1 MKSLPQDLRYAVR
14 ALRRSPAFTA
24 VALATLA
31 LGIGANTAIFS
42 VVNAVLLEPLPFA
55 DSGRLVAFYQT
66 LPAKG
71 VTTAGVSFPNYSD
84 FAGRSRSFEQL
95 GAIRMHDY
103 TLTDAGEPALVVGG
117 TVTGNVFAMLR
128 TRPLLGRGLAA
139 SDEAPDASP
148 VAVLSE
154 KLWREHFGADPAA
167 VGRTVRLDGRVFTVV
182 GVMPA
187 AFHSPPDKPPA
198 ELWASLVQDPVF
210 GDLRQKRGGHYLTVV
225 GRLRPDVSIG
235 AAEAELATIARGLA
249 GQYPKDNES
258 WGVRLLPL
266 AESLVA
272 GVRTALWVLLGAVS
286 LVFLIAC
293 VNVANLMLVRS
304 SGRSRELAVR
314 TALGAGRGRL
324 ARQLLTE
331 ALVLGLT
338 GGALGVAL
346 ALAGMKALRAW
357 LPADLPRVS
366 EVAIDGRVL
375 LFSLLASLA
384 ATLVFGVGPALG
396 AGRANLSAALREGSA
411 GAGESGKRR
420 RLRSLLIAGE
430 TAFSFVLLVGAAL
443 LIRSFLRL
451 QEVPPGF
458 RPDGVLTA
466 GMSLPR
472 AQYAK
477 PEQWRGFYGSLVER
491 LRSEPG
497 VEGAAAAL
505 PLPLTGGGLN
515 FAFTIE
521 GRASQGQ
528 GQGEGANDNTANY
541 TSATTDYFRV
551 MGVPLAAGR
560 TFDERDAPGAP
571 RVCVVSSAF
580 AHRYFPGEDPLGKR
594 LVFGFQ
600 EPVAREIVGVVGD
613 VKRDGLALPSQPE
626 MYVPFVQEP
635 WWAAY
640 AVVRTSRGDP
650 ARLSSAMRA
659 DVQALDPTLPI
670 ENVAPMRSFI
680 DDSVA
685 QPRFR
690 TTLLG
695 LFGAAALLL
704 AVLGIYGVIS
714 YSVGRRTREVGIRL
728 ALGAAPAD
736 VLRMVLAE
744 GLALVGLGLVLG
756 LAGAFLATRALSSL
770 LFEVSRLD
778 AGSWVGVAAL
788 LLLAGLA
795 ASWLPA
801 RRATRVDPVT
811 ALRAE

>member
-1 MKSLPQDLRYAVR
+1 MTTLQQDLRYAVR
-14 ALRRSPAFTA
+14 ALRKSPAFTA

-42 VVNAVLLEPLPFA
+42 VVNAVLLEPLPFP
-55 DSGRLVAFYQT
+55 DSGRLVAFFQT
-66 LPAKG
+66 LPARG

-103 TLTDAGEPALVVGG
+103 MLTDAGEPALVVGG

-139 SDEAPDASP
+139 SDEAPDAPP

-154 KLWREHFGADPAA
+154 KLWRERFGGDPAA
-167 VGRTVRLDGRVFTVV
+167 VGRTVRLDERVFTVV

-198 ELWASLVQDPVF
+198 ELWASLVQDPIF

-225 GRLRPDVSIG
+225 GRLRPGVTLG
-235 AAEAELATIARGLA
+235 AAEAELATIASGLA
-249 GQYPKDNES
+249 RQYPKENEN

-272 GVRTALWVLLGAVS
+272 GVRTALWVLLGAVC

-375 LFSLLASLA
+375 AFSLVASLA
-384 ATLVFGVGPALG
+384 ATLVFGVGPALA

-411 GAGESGKRR
+411 GAGESGRRR

-443 LIRSFLRL
+443 LIRSFVRL
-451 QEVPPGF
+451 QEVPLGF

-497 VEGAAAAL
+497 VESAAAAL

-515 FAFTIE
+515 FAFSIE
-521 GRASQGQ
+521 GRADEG
-528 GQGEGANDNTANY
+528 GGAGANDKTANY

-560 TFDERDAPGAP
+560 IFDERDAPGAP
-571 RVCVVSSAF
+571 QVCIVSSAF
-580 AHRYFPGEDPLGKR
+580 ARRFLPGEDPLGKR

-600 EPVAREIVGVVGD
+600 EPIAREIVGVVGD

-626 MYVPFVQEP
+626 MYVPFAQDP

-640 AVVRTSRGDP
+640 AVVRTSSGDP

-736 VLRMVLAE
+736 VLRMVLGE
-744 GLALVGLGLVLG
+744 GLALVGLGLALG
-756 LAGAFLATRALSSL
+756 VAGAFLATRSLSSL

-778 AGSWVGVAAL
+778 AGSWVAVAAL

-811 ALRAE
+811 ALRSE

>member
-1 MKSLPQDLRYAVR
+1 MKNLPQDLRYAIR

-42 VVNAVLLEPLPFA
+42 VVNAVLLQPLPFP
-55 DSGRLVAFYQT
+55 DSDRLVAFYQT

-84 FAGRSRSFEQL
+84 FASRSRSFEQL

-103 TLTDAGEPALVVGG
+103 TLTGQGEPALVVGG

-139 SDEAPDASP
+139 SDGAPDAAP

-154 KLWREHFGADPAA
+154 RLWRERFGGDPAA
-167 VGRTVRLDGRVFTVV
+167 VGRTVRLDERVFTVV
-182 GVMPA
+182 GVMPGS
-187 AFHSPPDKPPA
+187 FHSPPDRPPA
-198 ELWASLVQDPVF
+198 ELWAALVQDPVF

-225 GRLRPDVSIG
+225 GRLRPNVTIG
-235 AAEAELATIARGLA
+235 AAEAELATIARGLSQ
-249 GQYPKDNES
+249 QYPKDNES

-266 AESLVA
+266 AESLIA

-304 SGRSRELAVR
+304 SARSRELAVR

-346 ALAGMKALRAW
+346 AVAGMKALRAW

-366 EVAIDGRVL
+366 EVGIDGRVL
-375 LFSLLASLA
+375 VFSLLASLA
-384 ATLVFGVGPALG
+384 ASVVFGVGPAFA

-451 QEVPPGF
+451 QEVPLGF

-497 VEGAAAAL
+497 VESAAAAL
-505 PLPLTGGGLN
+505 PLPLAGAGLN
-515 FAFTIE
+515 FAFSIE
-521 GRASQGQ
+521 GRANE
-528 GQGEGANDNTANY
+528 GEGANDKTANY
-541 TSATTDYFRV
+541 TAATPDYFRV

-560 TFDERDAPGAP
+560 TFDDRDAPGAP
-571 RVCVVSSAF
+571 QICVVSSAF
-580 AHRYFPGEDPLGKR
+580 ARRYFPGEEPIGKR

-600 EPVAREIVGVVGD
+600 TPVAREIVGVVGD
-613 VKRDGLALPSQPE
+613 VKRDGLAMPSQPE
-626 MYVPFVQEP
+626 MYVPFAQEP

-640 AVVRTSRGDP
+640 AVVRTASGGDP
-650 ARLSSAMRA
+650 ARLSSALRA
-659 DVQALDPTLPI
+659 DVRALDPTLPI

-695 LFGAAALLL
+695 LFGASALLL

-736 VLRMVLAE
+736 VLRMVLFE
-744 GLALVGLGLVLG
+744 GLALVGVGLALG

-778 AGSWVGVAAL
+778 AGSWIGVAAL

-801 RRATRVDPVT
+801 RRATRVDPVS

>member
-1 MKSLPQDLRYAVR
+1 VNILLQDLRYAVR
-14 ALRRSPAFTA
+14 ALRKSPGFTA

-42 VVNAVLLEPLPFA
+42 VVNAVLLEPLSFP

-71 VTTAGVSFPNYSD
+71 VTTAGVSYLNYAD
-84 FAGRSRSFEQL
+84 FANRSRSFEQL

-103 TLTDAGEPALVVGG
+103 TLTGQGEPALVVGG
-117 TVTGNVFAMLR
+117 TVTGNVFAMLG

-139 SDEAPDASP
+139 SDEALDAAP

-154 KLWREHFGADPAA
+154 KLWRERFGADPAA
-167 VGRTVRLDGRVFTVV
+167 VGRTVRLDERVFTVV

-198 ELWASLVQDPVF
+198 ELWAALVQDPVF
-210 GDLRQKRGGHYLTVV
+210 GDLRQKRGGHYLTAV
-225 GRLRPDVSIG
+225 GRLRPDATIG
-235 AAEAELATIARGLA
+235 AAEAELAAIARGLA
-249 GQYPKDNES
+249 QQYPKENEN

-272 GVRTALWVLLGAVS
+272 GVRTALWVLLGAVF

-304 SGRSRELAVR
+304 SGRARELAVR
-314 TALGAGRGRL
+314 SALGAGRGRL

-331 ALVLGLT
+331 ALVLGLA

-346 ALAGMKALRAW
+346 AVAGMKALRAW
-357 LPADLPRVS
+357 LPADLPRVT
-366 EVAIDGRVL
+366 EVGIDGRVL
-375 LFSLLASLA
+375 VFSLLASLA
-384 ATLVFGVGPALG
+384 ATLVFGVGPALA
-396 AGRANLSAALREGSA
+396 AGGANLSATLREGSA

-443 LIRSFLRL
+443 LIRSFVRL
-451 QEVPPGF
+451 QDVPLGF

-497 VEGAAAAL
+497 VESAAAAL
-505 PLPLTGGGLN
+505 PLPLAGGGLN

-521 GRASQGQ
+521 GRADEGA
-528 GQGEGANDNTANY
+528 GANDKTANY
-541 TSATTDYFRV
+541 TAATPDYFRV

-560 TFDERDAPGAP
+560 IFGDHDAPGAP
-571 RVCVVSSAF
+571 HVCVVSSAF
-580 AHRYFPGEDPLGKR
+580 AHRYFPTEDPLGKR

-600 EPVAREIVGVVGD
+600 EPIAREIVGVVGD

-626 MYVPFVQEP
+626 MYVPFAQDP

-640 AVVRTSRGDP
+640 AIVRTASGGDP
-650 ARLSSAMRA
+650 ARLSSAVRA

-695 LFGAAALLL
+695 LFGVAALLL

-736 VLRMVLAE
+736 VLRMVLWE
-744 GLALVGLGLVLG
+744 GLALVALGLVLG
-756 LAGAFLATRALSSL
+756 LAGAFLATRSLSSL

-778 AGSWVGVAAL
+778 AGSWIGVAAV

-795 ASWLPA
+795 ASWIPA

-811 ALRAE
+811 ALRSE

>member
-1 MKSLPQDLRYAVR
+1 MNTLTQDLRYAVR
-14 ALRRSPAFTA
+14 ALRRSPGFTA

-42 VVNAVLLEPLPFA
+42 VVNAVLLEPLPFP

-66 LPAKG
+66 LPARG

-103 TLTDAGEPALVVGG
+103 TLTGQGEPALVVGG

-139 SDEAPDASP
+139 SDEAPDAPP

-154 KLWREHFGADPAA
+154 KLWREHFGGDPAA
-167 VGRTVRLDGRVFTVV
+167 VGRTLRLDERVFTVV

-225 GRLRPDVSIG
+225 GRLRPGVTLD
-235 AAEAELATIARGLA
+235 AAQAELATIARGLA
-249 GQYPKDNES
+249 QQYPKENEN
-258 WGVRLLPL
+258 WGVRLVPL

-304 SGRSRELAVR
+304 SGRARELAVR

-331 ALVLGLT
+331 ALALGLG
-338 GGALGVAL
+338 GGALGIAL

-357 LPADLPRVS
+357 LPADLPRVT

-375 LFSLLASLA
+375 LFSFLASLA
-384 ATLVFGVGPALG
+384 ATLVFGAGPALA

-430 TAFSFVLLVGAAL
+430 TAFSFVLLVAAAL
-443 LIRSFLRL
+443 LIRSFVRL
-451 QEVPPGF
+451 QEVPLGF

-472 AQYAK
+472 TQYAK
-477 PEQWRGFYGSLVER
+477 PEQWRGFYGSLVEH

-497 VEGAAAAL
+497 VESAAAAL

-515 FAFTIE
+515 FAFSIE
-521 GRASQGQ
+521 GRADEGA
-528 GQGEGANDNTANY
+528 GANDRTANY
-541 TSATTDYFRV
+541 TSATTEYFRV

-560 TFDERDAPGAP
+560 TFDERDVPGAP
-571 RVCVVSSAF
+571 QVCVVSTAF
-580 AHRYFPGEDPLGKR
+580 AHRYFPGEDPIGKR

-626 MYVPFVQEP
+626 MYVPFAQDP

-640 AVVRTSRGDP
+640 AVVRTSGGDP

-670 ENVAPMRSFI
+670 ENIAPMRSFV

-728 ALGAAPAD
+728 ALGAAPGD
-736 VLRMVLAE
+736 VLRMVLGE
-744 GLALVGLGLVLG
+744 GLALVGVGLALG
-756 LAGAFLATRALSSL
+756 LAGAFLATRSLSSL

-778 AGSWVGVAAL
+778 AGSWAGVAVL

-795 ASWLPA
+795 ASWIPA
-801 RRATRVDPVT
+801 RRATRVDPVS

>member
-1 MKSLPQDLRYAVR
+1 LNPLLQDLRYAIR
-14 ALRRSPAFTA
+14 ALRKSPAFTA

-42 VVNAVLLEPLPFA
+42 VVNAVLLEPLPFP

-71 VTTAGVSFPNYSD
+71 VTTAGVSYPNYSD
-84 FAGRSRSFEQL
+84 FASRSRSFEQL

-103 TLTDAGEPALVVGG
+103 TLTGQGEPALVVGG

-128 TRPLLGRGLAA
+128 TRPLVGRGLAA
-139 SDEAPDASP
+139 SDEAADAAP

-154 KLWREHFGADPAA
+154 KLWRDRFGGDPAV
-167 VGRTVRLDGRVFTVV
+167 VGRTVRLDERVFTVV

-198 ELWASLVQDPVF
+198 ELWAALVQDPVF

-225 GRLRPDVSIG
+225 GRLRSGVGIPS
-235 AAEAELATIARGLA
+235 AEAELAIIARGLA
-249 GQYPKDNES
+249 GQYPKENAN

-266 AESLVA
+266 AESLIA
-272 GVRTALWVLLGAVS
+272 GVRTALWVLLGAVV

-304 SGRSRELAVR
+304 SARSRELAVR

-324 ARQLLTE
+324 ARLLLTE
-331 ALVLGLT
+331 ALVLGIT

-346 ALAGMKALRAW
+346 AVAAMKALRAW

-366 EVAIDGRVL
+366 EVGIDGHVL
-375 LFSLLASLA
+375 AFSLLASLA
-384 ATLVFGVGPALG
+384 ATLVFGVGPALA

-411 GAGESGKRR
+411 GARESGRRR
-420 RLRSLLIAGE
+420 RLRNLLIAGE

-443 LIRSFLRL
+443 LIRSFVRL
-451 QEVPPGF
+451 QDVPLGF

-472 AQYAK
+472 SQYSK
-477 PEQWRGFYGSLVER
+477 PEQWRGFYTSLVER
-491 LRSEPG
+491 LGSEPG
-497 VEGAAAAL
+497 VESAAAAL
-505 PLPLTGGGLN
+505 PLPLAGAGLN
-515 FAFTIE
+515 FAFSIE
-521 GRASQGQ
+521 GRADE
-528 GQGEGANDNTANY
+528 GEGANARTANY
-541 TSATTDYFRV
+541 TAATPDYFRV
-551 MGVPLAAGR
+551 MGIPRVAGR
-560 TFDERDAPGAP
+560 TFDGRDVPGAP
-571 RVCVVSSAF
+571 QVCVISSAF
-580 AHRYFPGEDPLGKR
+580 AHRDFPGEDPIGKR

-600 EPVAREIVGVVGD
+600 TPVAREIVGVVGD
-613 VKRDGLALPSQPE
+613 VKREGLALPSQPE
-626 MYVPFVQEP
+626 MYVPFEQEP

-640 AVVRTSRGDP
+640 AVVRSASGGDP
-650 ARLSSAMRA
+650 ARLSSAVRA
-659 DVQALDPTLPI
+659 DVQALDPSLPI

-736 VLRMVLAE
+736 VLRMVLLE
-744 GLALVGLGLVLG
+744 GLALVGLGLALG
-756 LAGAFLATRALSSL
+756 LAGALLATRFLSSL

-778 AGSWVGVAAL
+778 AGSWIGVAVL

>member
-1 MKSLPQDLRYAVR
+1 MKNLSQDLRYAVR

-42 VVNAVLLEPLPFA
+42 VVNAVLLEPLPFP

-66 LPAKG
+66 LPARG

-84 FAGRSRSFEQL
+84 FASRSRSFEQL

-103 TLTDAGEPALVVGG
+103 TLTGNGEPSLVVGG

-139 SDEAPDASP
+139 SDEAPDAPP

-154 KLWREHFGADPAA
+154 RLWRERFGGDPAA
-167 VGRTVRLDGRVFTVV
+167 VGRTVRLDERVFTIV

-235 AAEAELATIARGLA
+235 AAEAELATIAGGLA
-249 GQYPKDNES
+249 RQYPKENQN

-314 TALGAGRGRL
+314 TALGAGRGRI

-357 LPADLPRVS
+357 LPADLPRAS
-366 EVAIDGRVL
+366 EVAIDARVL
-375 LFSLLASLA
+375 FFSLLASLA
-384 ATLVFGVGPALG
+384 ATLVFGVGPALA

-411 GAGESGKRR
+411 GTGESGKRR

-451 QEVPPGF
+451 QEVPLGF

-497 VEGAAAAL
+497 VESAAAAL
-505 PLPLTGGGLN
+505 PLPLAGGGLN

-521 GRASQGQ
+521 GRAEESA
-528 GQGEGANDNTANY
+528 GANDKTANY

-551 MGVPLAAGR
+551 MGVPVAAGR

-571 RVCVVSSAF
+571 QVCVVSSAF
-580 AHRYFPGEDPLGKR
+580 AHRYFPGEDPIGKR

-626 MYVPFVQEP
+626 MYVPFAQDP

-640 AVVRTSRGDP
+640 AVVRTSGGDP

-659 DVQALDPTLPI
+659 DVQAVDPTLPI
-670 ENVAPMRSFI
+670 ESVAPMRSFI

-744 GLALVGLGLVLG
+744 GLAVVGLGLALG
-756 LAGAFLATRALSSL
+756 LVGAFLATRSLSSL

-778 AGSWVGVAAL
+778 AGSWAGVAAL

-801 RRATRVDPVT
+801 RRATRVDPVS

>member
-1 MKSLPQDLRYAVR
+1 VSALRQDLRYAIR
-14 ALRRSPAFTA
+14 ALRKSPAFTI

-42 VVNAVLLEPLPFA
+42 VVNAVLLRPLPFP
-55 DSGRLVAFYQT
+55 DSGRLVAVYQT
-66 LPAKG
+66 LPGKG
-71 VTTAGVSFPNYSD
+71 VTTAGVSYLNFAD
-84 FAGRSRSFEQL
+84 LAGRAGSFDQL
-95 GAIRMHDY
+95 GAIRMHDF
-103 TLTDAGEPALVVGG
+103 TLSGAGEPALVVAG
-117 TVTGNVFAMLR
+117 TVTGGVFPLLR

-139 SDEAPDASP
+139 SDDAPDAAP

-154 KLWREHFGADPAA
+154 RLWRERFGADPAA
-167 VGRTVRLDGRVFTVV
+167 VGKTVRLDERVFTVV
-182 GVMPA
+182 GVMPS
-187 AFHSPPDKPPA
+187 AFRSPPDRPPA
-198 ELWASLVQDPVF
+198 ELWTALVQDPVF
-210 GDLRQKRGGHYLTVV
+210 TDLRQKRGGHYLTVV
-225 GRLRPDVSIG
+225 GRLKSGVALAG
-235 AAEAELATIARGLA
+235 AEAELATVAAGLA
-249 GQYPKDNES
+249 KQYPRENEG
-258 WGVRLLPL
+258 WGVRIVPL

-304 SGRSRELAVR
+304 SARSRELAVR

-324 ARQLLTE
+324 ARQLVTE
-331 ALVLGLT
+331 ALVLGLA

-346 ALAGMKALRAW
+346 AVAGMRALRAW

-366 EVAIDGRVL
+366 EVGIDARVL
-375 LFSLLASLA
+375 VFSFFASLV
-384 ATLVFGVGPALG
+384 ATLVFGAGPSLAG
-396 AGRANLSAALREGSA
+396 GRANLSAALREGSA
-411 GAGESGKRR
+411 GAGESGNRR
-420 RLRSLLIAGE
+420 RLRRLLIVGE

-443 LIRSFLRL
+443 LIRSFVRL
-451 QEVPPGF
+451 QEVPLGF
-458 RPDGVLTA
+458 RPAGVLTA

-472 AQYAK
+472 TQYTE
-477 PEQWRGFYGSLVER
+477 PDQWRTFYGSLVDR

-497 VEGAAAAL
+497 VESAAAAL
-505 PLPLTGGGLN
+505 PLPLAGGGLN
-515 FAFTIE
+515 FAFSIE
-521 GRASQGQ
+521 GRSDDG
-528 GQGEGANDNTANY
+528 GSANDRTANY
-541 TSATTDYFRV
+541 TAATPDYFRV
-551 MGVPLAAGR
+551 LGVPLVAGR
-560 TFDERDAPGAP
+560 AFDDRDAAAAP

-580 AHRYFPGEDPLGKR
+580 ARRYFPGEDPLGRR
-594 LVFGFQ
+594 LVFGFK

-626 MYVPFVQEP
+626 MYVPFVQDP

-640 AVVRTSRGDP
+640 AIVRTAGGGDP
-650 ARLSSAMRA
+650 ERLASAMRA
-659 DVQALDPTLPI
+659 DVKALDPTLPI
-670 ENVAPMRSFI
+670 ESVAPMRQFV

-736 VLRMVLAE
+736 VRRMVLGE
-744 GLALVGLGLVLG
+744 GLALVGVGLGLG
-756 LAGAFLATRALSSL
+756 LAGALLATRYLSSL

-778 AGSWVGVAAL
+778 AGSWIAVAAL

-801 RRATRVDPVT
+801 RRATRVDPVS

>member
-1 MKSLPQDLRYAVR
+1 MRRKPSS
-14 ALRRSPAFTA
+14 RRSPA
-24 VALATLA
+24 
-31 LGIGANTAIFS
+31 G
-42 VVNAVLLEPLPFA
+42 
-55 DSGRLVAFYQT
+55 
-66 LPAKG
+66 
-71 VTTAGVSFPNYSD
+71 
-84 FAGRSRSFEQL
+84 SRS
-95 GAIRMHDY
+95 
-103 TLTDAGEPALVVGG
+103 
-117 TVTGNVFAMLR
+117 
-128 TRPLLGRGLAA
+128 
-139 SDEAPDASP
+139 
-148 VAVLSE
+148 
-154 KLWREHFGADPAA
+154 
-167 VGRTVRLDGRVFTVV
+167 
-182 GVMPA
+182 
-187 AFHSPPDKPPA
+187 
-198 ELWASLVQDPVF
+198 
-210 GDLRQKRGGHYLTVV
+210 
-225 GRLRPDVSIG
+225 SI
-235 AAEAELATIARGLA
+235 
-249 GQYPKDNES
+249 PKDNES

-266 AESLVA
+266 AESLIA
-272 GVRTALWVLLGAVS
+272 GVRTALWVLLGAVF

-304 SGRSRELAVR
+304 SARSRELAVR

-331 ALVLGLT
+331 ALALGLS

-346 ALAGMKALRAW
+346 AVAGMKALRAW

-366 EVAIDGRVL
+366 EVGIDGRVL

-384 ATLVFGVGPALG
+384 ATVVFGVGPAFA

-451 QEVPPGF
+451 QEVPLGF

-497 VEGAAAAL
+497 VESAAAAL
-505 PLPLTGGGLN
+505 PLPLAGAGLN
-515 FAFTIE
+515 FAFSIE
-521 GRASQGQ
+521 GRANE
-528 GQGEGANDNTANY
+528 GEGAGANDKTANY
-541 TSATTDYFRV
+541 TAATPDYFRV

-560 TFDERDAPGAP
+560 TFDDRDAPGAP
-571 RVCVVSSAF
+571 QVCVVSSAF
-580 AHRYFPGEDPLGKR
+580 ARRYFPGEDPLGKR

-600 EPVAREIVGVVGD
+600 TPIAREIVGVVGD

-626 MYVPFVQEP
+626 MYVPFAQEP

-640 AVVRTSRGDP
+640 AVVRTASGGDP
-650 ARLSSAMRA
+650 ARLSTALRA
-659 DVQALDPTLPI
+659 DVQALDPSLPI

-695 LFGAAALLL
+695 LFGASALLL

-714 YSVGRRTREVGIRL
+714 YSVGRRTREVGHPARARRRAGRRPPHG
-728 ALGAAPAD
+728 ALGGAHARRNRTRRSASPERSSRRGLSRACSSRSAASTPAPGSAW
-736 VLRMVLAE
+736 LHC
-744 GLALVGLGLVLG
+744 
-756 LAGAFLATRALSSL
+756 SCSP
-770 LFEVSRLD
+770 VSPP
-778 AGSWVGVAAL
+778 AGSRP
-788 LLLAGLA
+788 AGPR
-795 ASWLPA
+795 ASTPSPPCA
-801 RRATRVDPVT
+801 P
-811 ALRAE
+811 E